1 MNWLQKDQP
10 LGLPPGSVRAIMALA
25 LIVTTLV
32 LFVKDGA
39 APTELLTLDGAV
51 AGVYF
56 GAKLAKPS

>member
-10 LGLPPGSVRAIMALA
+10 LGLPPGSVRAIMALS

-39 APTELLTLDGAV
+39 VPAELLTLDAAV
-51 AGVYF
+51 AGVYY